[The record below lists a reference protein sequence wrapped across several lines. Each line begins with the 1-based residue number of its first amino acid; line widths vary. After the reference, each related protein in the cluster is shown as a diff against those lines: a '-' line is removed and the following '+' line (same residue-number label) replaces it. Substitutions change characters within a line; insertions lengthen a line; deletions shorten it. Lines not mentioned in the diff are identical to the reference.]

1 MRGQRQG
8 VRSTR
13 PATEEDEGKKYED
26 EKLEPCQ
33 QDNVMTIHD
42 MSCTL
47 YTDQT
52 RKFLRT
58 YSRDNKY
65 QTILHEINSNS
76 KWIEPMKNKTEG
88 DIIIARE
95 RALTRI
101 YLCR

>member
-1 MRGQRQG
+1 
-8 VRSTR
+8 
-13 PATEEDEGKKYED
+13 
-26 EKLEPCQ
+26 
-33 QDNVMTIHD
+33 MTIRN

-52 RKFLRT
+52 GKFLRT
-58 YSRDNKY
+58 SSRDNKY
-65 QTILHEINSNS
+65 QMILHEIDSNS
-76 KWIEPMKNKTEG
+76 KWIEPMKNKTKA